1 MECKENFR
9 LYRFME
15 KVAEGLVSNAG
26 TETEEQS

>member
-1 MECKENFR
+1 
-9 LYRFME
+9 ME